1 MKKLLFLT
9 LLSLMVIVAPF
20 KPTVGLAAQSNPSIQ
35 DCIDNPKLCDD
46 NTKKK
51 TSQDISEVKS
61 TKLTFFDYVKMIIS
75 FGIVIGLLYLVLYWI
90 KRNGNSFSKNNVI
103 NSLGGT
109 SVGSNKSVQILK
121 IGNSLYVVG
130 VGEDITLLKE
140 ISDQDE
146 IQSIEELREQKTQ
159 AEVKVTKWFENVI
172 KQDYRKVDSAKI
184 NSTKESFKNLFNQ
197 QMQSLKGKKNSILT
211 RIDEKGI
218 DKNE

>member
-9 LLSLMVIVAPF
+9 LLSLMVIIAPF
-20 KPTVGLAAQSNPSIQ
+20 KPIVGFAAQSNPSIQ

-51 TSQDISEVKS
+51 TQDISEVKS
-61 TKLTFFDYVKMIIS
+61 SKITFLDYVKMIFS

-90 KRNGNSFSKNNVI
+90 KRNGKSFSKNNVI
-103 NSLGGT
+103 HSIGGT

-140 ISDQDE
+140 INDQEE
-146 IQSIEELREQKTQ
+146 IQSIEEVSAQKTQ
-159 AEVKVTKWFENVI
+159 AEVKVTNWFENVI
-172 KQDYRKVDSAKI
+172 KQGNRHTDPSKIDS
-184 NSTKESFKNLFNQ
+184 SKESFKNLFNQ
-197 QMQSLKGKKNSILT
+197 QMQSLKGKKHSILT

>member
-9 LLSLMVIVAPF
+9 LLSLMMVVVPF
-20 KPTVGLAAQSNPSIQ
+20 KYSVSFAAQSNPSIQ

-46 NTKKK
+46 NTKKQ
-51 TSQDISEVKS
+51 TGQDISEVKS
-61 TKLTFFDYVKMIIS
+61 SKLTFFDYVKMIFS

-90 KRNGNSFSKNNVI
+90 KRNGNSFSKNSVI
-103 NSLGGT
+103 TSLGGT
-109 SVGSNKSVQILK
+109 SVGSNKSVQIIK

-140 ISDQDE
+140 ISDSEE
-146 IQSIEELREQKTQ
+146 IQSIEEIREQKTQ
-159 AEVKVTKWFENVI
+159 TEVKVTKWFENAM
-172 KQDYRKVDSAKI
+172 KQDHRSIA
-184 NSTKESFKNLFNQ
+184 STKESFKNLFNQ
-197 QMQSLKGKKNSILT
+197 QMQSLKDKKNSILT

>member
-9 LLSLMVIVAPF
+9 LLSLMMVVAPVKHSVSF
-20 KPTVGLAAQSNPSIQ
+20 AAQSNPSIQ

-46 NTKKK
+46 NTKKQ

-61 TKLTFFDYVKMIIS
+61 SNLTFFDYVKMIFS

-103 NSLGGT
+103 TSLGGT
-109 SVGSNKSVQILK
+109 SVGSNKSVQIIK

-140 ISDQDE
+140 ISDQEE
-146 IQSIEELREQKTQ
+146 IQSIEEIREQKIQT
-159 AEVKVTKWFENVI
+159 EVKVTKWFENAI
-172 KQDYRKVDSAKI
+172 KQDNRNIGSP
-184 NSTKESFKNLFNQ
+184 KESFKNLFNQ